1 MADIVVS
8 AVAAVIGTP
17 QRSGPRLPAAT
28 SPADFGEEAGDHAV
42 EDSPPS
48 PEAFELGTPAREE
61 QPATS
66 EAGSVGSRF
75 SNVEALQSRLGAANE
90 SIAQLNLQLG
100 EARAQLA
107 AAVELREM
115 AVKVAVMESKLT
127 AQAQLNELTLH
138 RGGSVLPRRMNEQ
151 N

>member
-1 MADIVVS
+1 MASMADIVVG

-17 QRSGPRLPAAT
+17 QRSGPRLPEGF
-28 SPADFGEEAGDHAV
+28 SPADLGEEAGDHAG

-48 PEAFELGTPAREE
+48 PEAFGIGTPAREE

-66 EAGSVGSRF
+66 EAGSAGSRL
-75 SNVEALQSRLGAANE
+75 STIEAVQNRLDTANE
-90 SIAQLNLQLG
+90 CIAQLNLQLG

-115 AVKVAVMESKLT
+115 AVKVAVAETKLT
-127 AQAQLNELTLH
+127 AQAENNDLLSTT
-138 RGGSVLPRRMNEQ
+138 PP
-151 N
+151 